1 MIRPP
6 ALQNFIDAYQ
16 SLGTDNLQQL
26 QAVYSEDVVFRDALH
41 ETRGLV
47 ALLTYFESLYT
58 HLLYCRF
65 VIDEI
70 QHDDNSAFLNW
81 TMHYSHRRLA
91 GQKEI
96 VVEGVTHLKFTDKVT
111 YHRDYADM
119 GQMLYEHLPLLGSA
133 IRFIKKRAVQ

>member
-1 MIRPP
+1 MRPL
-6 ALQNFIDAYQ
+6 ALQNFIDTYQ
-16 SLGTDNLQQL
+16 TLGTDNLQPL
-26 QAVYSEDVVFRDALH
+26 QAIYSDEVIFRDALH
-41 ETRGLV
+41 ETHGLP
-47 ALLTYFESLYT
+47 ALLAYFESLYT

-65 VIDEI
+65 VINAV
-70 QHDDNSAFLNW
+70 QHDEHSAFLNW
-81 TMHYSHRRLA
+81 TMRYAHRRLA

-133 IRFIKKRAVQ
+133 IRFIKKRAVA